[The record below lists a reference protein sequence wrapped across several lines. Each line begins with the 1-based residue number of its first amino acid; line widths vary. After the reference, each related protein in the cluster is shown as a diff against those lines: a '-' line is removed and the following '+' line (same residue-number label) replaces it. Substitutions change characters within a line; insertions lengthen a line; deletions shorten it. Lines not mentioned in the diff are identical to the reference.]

1 VPPLWFMGTLLIN
14 VLLKNYLLT
23 DDTCT
28 ADNQTASIVQL
39 IEVVGSEN
47 SLDAC
52 LRWIGR
58 CVTIVTPTCC
68 RRQSN
73 PLTVTEANVDVAY

>member
-1 VPPLWFMGTLLIN
+1 MGTLLIN

-28 ADNQTASIVQL
+28 ADNKTASIVQL

-52 LRWIGR
+52 L
-58 CVTIVTPTCC
+58 
-68 RRQSN
+68 
-73 PLTVTEANVDVAY
+73 